1 LISGD
6 RFARF
11 EAARRAF
18 RNAGAP
24 VLGDGPLG
32 GRGRTMNTRSTQ
44 VTNISSGD
52 VAESACPVVHWEFGA
67 GPLPVPEAFERF
79 KEMGHDR
86 RIMRVEEAQ
95 GYFLV
100 TDQKLATEVLQH
112 PDRFSNVSVIPLEP
126 DPPYSWIPLMLDP
139 PEHTGWRRLL
149 APHFTPRRAAAMAD
163 SVRLRCAAI
172 IDEFVSKGSVDFVE
186 DFARRFPTAVF
197 MDMFGLPMADLEQF
211 LEWEFLIMHPDNE
224 ADPERTKFL
233 AAMNEVT
240 AYFAQL
246 IERRRVTP
254 ETDGTDLLSV
264 ALGWEVDGEPITSAD
279 LLSLCLFMFI
289 AGLDT
294 VTSQLS
300 YTFYHLA
307 THVGDRQRVVAE
319 PEVRQVAVEES
330 LRMYTIIS
338 TARKV
343 VEDTEL
349 GGCPIKAGQ
358 MISLPLAG
366 ANRDEHAF
374 PNPDFFDLDRKVNR
388 HLAFGAGPHRCLG
401 AHLARVELKIALD
414 EWHARIPEYQIE
426 DGFQTVERTAGT
438 WGIDSL
444 PLVWTT

>member
-1 LISGD
+1 MTS
-6 RFARF
+6 
-11 EAARRAF
+11 
-18 RNAGAP
+18 
-24 VLGDGPLG
+24 
-32 GRGRTMNTRSTQ
+32 M
-44 VTNISSGD
+44 SSGD
-52 VAESACPVVHWEFGA
+52 VNQGSCPVVHWEFGA
-67 GPLPVPEAFERF
+67 GPLPVPAAFERF
-79 KEMGHDR
+79 AAMGADR
-86 RIMRVEEAQ
+86 QIVRVEEAQ

-100 TDQKLATEVLQH
+100 TDQKLVTEVLQN
-112 PDRFSNVSVIPLEP
+112 PSRFSNTSVIPLEP

-163 SVRLRCAAI
+163 AVRQRCASI
-172 IDEFVSKGSVDFVE
+172 IDDFVAKGSVDFVE

-197 MDMFGLPMADLEQF
+197 MDMFGLPMADIEQF

-224 ADPERTKFL
+224 ADPDRTKFL
-233 AAMNEVT
+233 GAMNDVT
-240 AYFAQL
+240 AYFAEL
-246 IERRRVTP
+246 IERRRAEP
-254 ETDGTDLLSV
+254 DKDGTDLLSI
-264 ALGWEVDGEPITSAD
+264 ALEWEVNGEPITSAD

-307 THVGDRQRVVAE
+307 ENPEDRERVVAE
-319 PEVRQVAVEES
+319 PDVRNTAVEES
-330 LRMYTIIS
+330 LRLYTIIS
-338 TARKV
+338 TARKAV
-343 VEDTEL
+343 VDTEL
-349 GGCPIKAGQ
+349 GGCPISAGQ

-366 ANRDEHAF
+366 ANRDERAF
-374 PNPDFFDLDRKVNR
+374 PDPDKFDLDRKVNR

-426 DGFQTVERTAGT
+426 PGFQTMERTAGT

-444 PLVWTT
+444 PLVWPT